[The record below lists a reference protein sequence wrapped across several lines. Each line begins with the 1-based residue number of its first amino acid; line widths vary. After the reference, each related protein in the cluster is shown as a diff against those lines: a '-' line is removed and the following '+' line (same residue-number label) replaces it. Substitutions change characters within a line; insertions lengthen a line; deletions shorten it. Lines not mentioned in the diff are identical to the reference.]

1 MLCVST
7 SAGRVSWPERSVSI
21 DTVRSTASAVRPWP
35 VRRTVTS
42 SVMTS
47 MATSTAAGGPD
58 RVISLPRTCTP
69 AVRSRSRI
77 RRNSSRGPSRLTISI
92 DTGTVIRRSSS
103 RPLLPTGSPSTARG
117 VRSPR
122 MSVVLA
128 VRAARS
134 GLLISDL
141 LIRVLTWCCVPMRH
155 IDHPILVSPTH
166 PAQGETEAV
175 VKTHY
180 YTATTIDGYIADED
194 NSLAWLFQLSDGPES
209 DTRYASFIARVGAL
223 VMGST
228 TYEWLL
234 REEIRDDPSRWPYT
248 QPTWVFTTRE
258 LPRLPGADLR
268 FVSGA
273 VEPVYAE
280 IAGLLPD
287 DQDLWLV
294 GGGELVGMF

>member
-1 MLCVST
+1 
-7 SAGRVSWPERSVSI
+7 
-21 DTVRSTASAVRPWP
+21 
-35 VRRTVTS
+35 
-42 SVMTS
+42 
-47 MATSTAAGGPD
+47 
-58 RVISLPRTCTP
+58 
-69 AVRSRSRI
+69 
-77 RRNSSRGPSRLTISI
+77 
-92 DTGTVIRRSSS
+92 
-103 RPLLPTGSPSTARG
+103 
-117 VRSPR
+117 
-122 MSVVLA
+122 
-128 VRAARS
+128 
-134 GLLISDL
+134 
-141 LIRVLTWCCVPMRH
+141 
-155 IDHPILVSPTH
+155 
-166 PAQGETEAV
+166 

-248 QPTWVFTTRE
+248 QPTWVFTSRQ

-287 DQDLWLV
+287 GQDLWLV
-294 GGGELVGMF
+294 GGGELVGMFLDAGLLDELHLGVAPVFLAGGAPLLPRRLVTPPLELVGCSQAGPFAQLDYRVVRD